1 MGTINNRPLHAYVRY
16 DGQWRIVAGSL
27 ILRRKMPKVGRWVE
41 INAYKCCNT
50 TNRTTLAPGT
60 CTTFGDASN
69 FAVLGSSTVTNTH
82 YSVVNGDL
90 GLYPGTSVTG
100 FPPGVVNG
108 TQHITDGTAGAAKI
122 SAQATYDCLSTLP
135 RPTRLL
141 ADIGGTTVTAGTYD
155 FASSVGVTGILT
167 LDGEGDP
174 NAIFVFQIPSTFIPA
189 TYSVIQVTNSAQPCN
204 VYWLVGSS
212 ATLSIGSTTVGNIIA
227 VASVTLNTHAT
238 LTGRAFALTGA
249 VTMDTN
255 TITRCDCSINPCTM
269 YTTTTTTT
277 EVPITTT
284 TTTIAETTTTTTTIG
299 G

>member
-1 MGTINNRPLHAYVRY
+1 MGNINARPLHAYVRY
-16 DGQWRIVAGSL
+16 DGKWRIVAGSL
-27 ILRRKMPKVGRWVE
+27 ILRRKMPKVGRWIE
-41 INAYKCCNT
+41 INAYQCCN

-82 YSVVNGDL
+82 YSVINGDL

-108 TQHITDGTAGAAKI
+108 TNHITDGAAAAAKI
-122 SAQATYDCLSTLP
+122 SAQAVYDCLLALP
-135 RPTRLL
+135 NPTRLL
-141 ADIGGTTVTAGTYD
+141 ADIGGTTVTAGIYD
-155 FASSVGVTGILT
+155 FASSVGVTGTLT

-189 TYSVIQVTNSAQPCN
+189 TYAVIQVTNSAQPCN

-212 ATLSIGSTTVGNIIA
+212 ATLSVGSTTVGNIIA
-227 VASVTLNTHAT
+227 VASVTLNTHAI
-238 LTGRAFALTGA
+238 LTGRAFALTAA

-255 TITRCDCSINPCTM
+255 TITRCECSVNPCYM
-269 YTTTTTTT
+269 YTTTTTT
-277 EVPITTT
+277 VAP
-284 TTTIAETTTTTTTIG
+284 TTTTTTTGAATTTTSTTIG